1 MQTVVMIAMRFLIRQ
16 CRQAVRQLFHPGG
29 IGKNN
34 AIMIRIFTECA
45 IWWKMPFFTLS
56 AGGV

>member
-1 MQTVVMIAMRFLIRQ
+1 MIAMRLLIRQ